1 MSVPTPPRPAKLVI
15 GFFLARQELAG
26 TVMEHL
32 EDHFGPTDLVSRWL
46 PFDFTNYYRREMGTP
61 LYRRIMAFKQLIDQ
75 EQLPDIK
82 HLTNA
87 IESEHTSDGKRVVNI
102 DPGYLLLER
111 FVLAT
116 GKNFSHRIYLRRGI
130 YADLTLIYR
139 KGQLDSLPW
148 TYPDY
153 ADPRLQEFLLKVRKT
168 YAVELKGTH
177 RVWYEPRQTASDRG
191 TEQCR

>member
-1 MSVPTPPRPAKLVI
+1 MSVPAPSAPAKLLV
-15 GFFLARQELAG
+15 GFFLVHQNLAG
-26 TVMEHL
+26 TIMDRMEDL
-32 EDHFGPTDLVSRWL
+32 FGPIDLVSRWL
-46 PFDFTNYYRREMGTP
+46 PFDYTDYYTREMGTP
-61 LYRRIMAFKQLIDQ
+61 LYRRMVAFKNLIDQ

-82 HLTNA
+82 HLTNTL
-87 IESEHTSDGKRVVNI
+87 ESDYAPAGGRVVNI

-139 KGQLDSLPW
+139 KGRFESLPW

-153 ADPRLQEFLLKVRKT
+153 ADTQLQGFLFKVRKK
-168 YAVELKGTH
+168 YALDLKDHTH
-177 RVWYEPRQTASDRG
+177 KG
-191 TEQCR
+191 I

>member
-1 MSVPTPPRPAKLVI
+1 MSVPVPSRPAKLLI
-15 GFFLARQELAG
+15 GFFLAHQNLAG
-26 TVMEHL
+26 TIMERL
-32 EDHFGPTDLVSRWL
+32 EDLFGPIDLVSRWL
-46 PFDFTNYYRREMGTP
+46 SFDYTDYYTREMGAP
-61 LYRRIMAFKQLIDQ
+61 LYRRMVAFKRLIDQ

-87 IESEHTSDGKRVVNI
+87 IEADYASHGGRVVNI

-111 FVLAT
+111 LVLAT

-139 KGQLDSLPW
+139 QGRFESLPW

-153 ADPRLQEFLLKVRKT
+153 ADVQLQDFLFMVRKK
-168 YAVELKGTH
+168 YALDLKDDERVRDLPH
-177 RVWYEPRQTASDRG
+177 RDERNV
-191 TEQCR
+191 

>member
-1 MSVPTPPRPAKLVI
+1 MSVPAPSRPAKLLV
-15 GFFLARQELAG
+15 GFFLGHQSLAG
-26 TVMEHL
+26 TLMDRMEDL
-32 EDHFGPTDLVSRWL
+32 FGPLDLVSRWL
-46 PFDFTNYYRREMGTP
+46 PFDYTDYYTREMGAP
-61 LYRRIMAFKQLIDQ
+61 LYRRMVAFKRLIDQ
-75 EQLPDIK
+75 AQLPDIK

-87 IESEHTSDGKRVVNI
+87 LESDHATRDGRVVNI

-139 KGQLDSLPW
+139 QGRFESLPW

-153 ADPRLQEFLLKVRKT
+153 ADAPLQDFLFKARKKYALDLKDDRHVRDW
-168 YAVELKGTH
+168 TH
-177 RVWYEPRQTASDRG
+177 IDDHHA
-191 TEQCR
+191 